1 MMTEFERDIL
11 KRVIKTTRRHSR
23 HIDIDNILD
32 ISEARTLTENFRKNP
47 DQYRDKISIP
57 LRSLKTDIDEFWDD
71 YFSEKPLYS

>member
-1 MMTEFERDIL
+1 MTEFERDIL
-11 KRVIKTTRRHSR
+11 RRVIKTTRRHTR

-32 ISEARTLTENFRKNP
+32 ISEAKTLTDNFRKNP

-71 YFSEKPLYS
+71 YFSGKQLYS

>member
-1 MMTEFERDIL
+1 MTEFEIDIL

-47 DQYRDKISIP
+47 DQYRGKSSIP
-57 LRSLKTDIDEFWDD
+57 TQSLKTDIGVFWDK
-71 YFSEKPLYS
+71 YLNSEANL

>member
-11 KRVIKTTRRHSR
+11 RRVIANTD
-23 HIDIDNILD
+23 IDIDNILD
-32 ISEARTLTENFRKNP
+32 ISEAKILNYNFQKNP

-57 LRSLKTDIDEFWDD
+57 LRSLKTDIDRFWDD